1 MGNLWGI
8 LNELKK
14 ITKTGKRWKWV
25 GYHGGKTT
33 QALIDLQTELL
44 FMEDTVDKLDNIVTE
59 QSQLIAD
66 QQRQLQLLYQKLETQ
81 TQGSQIQPF
90 DLLSDKPPHY
100 WFGIKFSS
108 VTSRYQSIKNI
119 KYDKYSKIVSYL
131 FSVERIIGIYISMQ
145 PAQWE
150 NITLISPSNK
160 ISYLLGVSQMVLL
173 WVH

>member
-1 MGNLWGI
+1 MSEKDNQKQASDENG
-8 LNELKK
+8 
-14 ITKTGKRWKWV
+14 WV
-25 GYHGGKTT
+25 TMVEKLT

-100 WFGIKFSS
+100 
-108 VTSRYQSIKNI
+108 
-119 KYDKYSKIVSYL
+119 
-131 FSVERIIGIYISMQ
+131 
-145 PAQWE
+145 
-150 NITLISPSNK
+150 
-160 ISYLLGVSQMVLL
+160 
-173 WVH
+173 